1 MKIPS
6 VRQGLIEAED
16 GKVFQLNSPKGVAWL
31 ETIGSF
37 RYEPAG
43 DGKPY
48 TVRKEASAYWYGCRK
63 IEGKV
68 RKKYIGKSSEVNI
81 ARLEEIAEALEIPT
95 EPRVKQV
102 AEVVEWVAEVAQ
114 FPQVTERVAESRVTA
129 LELQVA
135 ALVKAVE
142 ALQEALQGKS
152 ESGDS
157 QELPKVDNEVAER
170 LQKELSNLKA
180 ENQKLKTDYA
190 TLLESSTLVTNK
202 LRQELQEVRSQLETE
217 RTRWDELQEELD
229 DREEICAQLRSE
241 LSDLRQKSVIAS
253 EFPESA
259 DLLNQLK
266 ARRKKSRADLVDI
279 EAILEIL
286 LSWTNRPNV
295 G

>member
-37 RYEPAG
+37 RYEPTG

-68 RKKYIGKSSEVNI
+68 RKKYIGKSSGVNI

-102 AEVVEWVAEVAQ
+102 AEVVERVAEVAQ
-114 FPQVTERVAESRVTA
+114 SPQVTEKVAESRVTA

-142 ALQEALQGKS
+142 ALQEALPGKP

-170 LQKELSNLKA
+170 LQNELSNLKA

-253 EFPESA
+253 QDFPESA

-266 ARRKKSRADLVDI
+266 GRRKKSKADLADM
-279 EAILEIL
+279 EAVLDVLAEL
-286 LSWTNRPNV
+286 GT
-295 G
+295 

>member
-114 FPQVTERVAESRVTA
+114 SPQVTERVAESRVTA

-202 LRQELQEVRSQLETE
+202 LRQES
-217 RTRWDELQEELD
+217 
-229 DREEICAQLRSE
+229 
-241 LSDLRQKSVIAS
+241 
-253 EFPESA
+253 
-259 DLLNQLK
+259 
-266 ARRKKSRADLVDI
+266 LVT
-279 EAILEIL
+279 
-286 LSWTNRPNV
+286 S
-295 G
+295 